1 MRIVAKKKGGTK
13 RIKVMFNRGKKIC
26 VVVKP
31 KPITI
36 RKPIIFNYIPKV
48 ESKEKEEKRRE
59 EKIKGKEIP
68 SIEHFER
75 KKEPFRLEIT
85 KPKPKIEGLTFPRIR
100 QNIIPIEKKIS
111 PVELRTINIK
121 YPLIPENPKRNE
133 PIFAYAHIYWDAK
146 EEEIRYNVVEPQL
159 TEKEKELLEM
169 IKKYIKEKVDIDFTG
184 LRKYEA
190 INYLHKKIDDALKY
204 FEVAIPENLLKVM
217 RYYVIRDFIG
227 LEKIEPL
234 MHDEHIEDIS
244 CDGVNIPIYIAHRDP
259 RFGTIK
265 TNIVFDSKEE
275 LDNFVIKLAQRCGK
289 DISVARPLLD
299 GILPDYSRVQATLS
313 TDIARR
319 GSNFTI
325 RKFSKEPFTPT
336 KLILYN
342 TLDIKIAAYL
352 WFAINFGRSILISGG
367 TATGKTSM
375 LNAISLFEKPENKI
389 VTIEDTAELRLPH
402 PNWVPEVARE
412 AISIEGK
419 GGVSLFDLLKAALRQ
434 RPDRIIVGEVRGNEA
449 FVLFQGMA
457 TGHPGMAT
465 IHAESIETLIDRLT
479 TPPINLPASLL
490 EILDIVVFLTRTRIK
505 NRFVR
510 RVSQVVEIAGMDY
523 KEKRPIV
530 NVLFRWNPR
539 EDNYKVVGKSV
550 VLKKIKDRFGLTS
563 KEIEE
568 EIKLRAQVLEW
579 ACEKR
584 ITNLKDL
591 AILFRTFYINR
602 KKLEQLIKGEI
613 EGEKEEEKQQTI
625 ESTNQQSK

>member
-1 MRIVAKKKGGTK
+1 MKFLAKKKGNIR
-13 RIKVMFNRGKKIC
+13 RIKVAFRKGSGRRINII
-26 VVVKP
+26 VKP

-36 RKPIIFNYIPKV
+36 RKPIIFNYIPRV
-48 ESKEKEEKRRE
+48 EGKKEEE
-59 EKIKGKEIP
+59 EKKKG
-68 SIEHFER
+68 IEGREMPPTER
-75 KKEPFRLEIT
+75 KKEPFKLEIT
-85 KPKPKIEGLTFPRIR
+85 KPKPKIAGLPFPKIK
-100 QNIIPIEKKIS
+100 QEITPIEKKVS
-111 PVELRTINIK
+111 PVQLKTVDIK

-133 PIFAYAHIYWDAK
+133 PIFAYAHIYWHPK
-146 EEEIRYNVVEPQL
+146 EEEMRYDVIEPQL
-159 TEKEKELLEM
+159 TEKEKELLET
-169 IKKYIKEKVDIDFTG
+169 IKKYIKDKVDVDFTG

-190 INYLHKKIDDALKY
+190 MNYLYKKIDEALKY
-204 FEVAIPENLLKVM
+204 FEMAIPENLLKVM
-217 RYYVIRDFIG
+217 RYYIIRDFIG

-244 CDGVNIPIYIAHRDP
+244 CDGVNIPIYVVHRDP
-259 RFGTIK
+259 RFGTLK

-313 TDIARR
+313 TDIARK

-342 TLDIKIAAYL
+342 TIDIKIGAYL
-352 WFAINFGRSILISGG
+352 WFAINYGRSILISGG

-412 AISIEGK
+412 AISVEGR

-465 IHAESIETLIDRLT
+465 IHAESMETLIDRLT

-490 EILDIVVFLTRTRIK
+490 EILDIIVFLTRTRIK

-510 RVSQVVEIAGMDY
+510 RVYQVVEIAGMDY

-530 NVLFRWNPR
+530 NVLFKWDPKK
-539 EDNYKVVGKSV
+539 DNYKIAGKSV
-550 VLKKIKDRFGLTS
+550 VLKKIKDRFGLTA

-568 EIKLRAQVLEW
+568 EIKLRAQILEW
-579 ACEKR
+579 ACERR

-591 AILFRTFYINR
+591 AILFRTFYTNR
-602 KKLEQLIKGEI
+602 KKLEELIK
-613 EGEKEEEKQQTI
+613 GEKEEEK
-625 ESTNQQSK
+625 EEKENKNK